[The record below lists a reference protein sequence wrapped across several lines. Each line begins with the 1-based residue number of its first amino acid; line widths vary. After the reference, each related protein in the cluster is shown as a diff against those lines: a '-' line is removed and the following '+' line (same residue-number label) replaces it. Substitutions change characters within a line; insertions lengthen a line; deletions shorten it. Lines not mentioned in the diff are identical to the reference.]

1 MNSHSKKLV
10 ITALFA
16 ALTCVATMA
25 IRIPTPGTGGYIH
38 PGDAIVILSGII
50 LGPGYGLLAAGIGS
64 ALADLLGGY
73 LIYVPITFVI
83 KGSVAFICGAI
94 YHKLTDRQAQ
104 HLIQNHSSAPSENT
118 RKRRHLALILCGLSD
133 TVFIVC
139 GYFLCEVPLYG
150 VAAAAAS
157 APANLLQG
165 ISGLILATILYPLI
179 PRDFLSD
186 ISHPSADCNQSPPPE
201 RRCT

>member
-10 ITALFA
+10 ITALFS

-38 PGDAIVILSGII
+38 PGDAMVILSGMI
-50 LGPGYGLLAAGIGS
+50 LGSGYGLLAAGLGS

-83 KGSVAFICGAI
+83 KGAIAFICGAI
-94 YHKLTDRQAQ
+94 CHKLT
-104 HLIQNHSSAPSENT
+104 
-118 RKRRHLALILCGLSD
+118 KRRHLALILCGLGD

-139 GYFLCEVPLYG
+139 GYFLCEAPLYG
-150 VAAAAAS
+150 IAAAAANV
-157 APANLLQG
+157 PANLLQG
-165 ISGLILATILYPLI
+165 IGGLIFATALYPLI
-179 PRDFLSD
+179 PMDFLSG
-186 ISHPSADCNQSPPPE
+186 ILRPSADCSQSPPPE
-201 RRCT
+201 HRCT